1 MNRSLNGTI
10 TLPGSKSESNRA
22 LMIAAYGDFPLEAD
36 NLSEANDT
44 RLLMTLL
51 DKIQHNN
58 QATVDCQD
66 AGSVAR
72 FLMTYLACAPGEW
85 LLTGTERLCER
96 PMAPL
101 VDALRQL
108 GADIT
113 PSSLRG
119 LWPKQ
124 SNQNCLPVLIRGKKL
139 KGGPVSLDA
148 SLSSQFVTSLLL
160 AAPTWEEGLQL
171 TLTGETVSEPYIDM
185 TISMMKQ
192 FGVETVRKGNT
203 ITVARQTYHPTRIS
217 VSSDWSAA
225 SYWYEMLA
233 LSTGGSLLLK
243 GLQRHSLQGD
253 TSVVDFFKPLGIST
267 EFTTD
272 GALISSKSVFQAKG
286 KSLEFDFLNTPDL
299 FPAVLVSCVAL
310 HIEAVFKHITT
321 LYLKESDRVNSLI
334 SELSKIYTFINIIDD
349 NKLVISKSSLSSDL
363 DNGRSLSFR
372 TFGDHRIAM
381 ALAALKVRFYDV
393 VVDRPDVVNKSYP
406 TFWDDLGKHFGI

>member
-1 MNRSLNGTI
+1 MNRSLNGTV

-22 LMIAAYGDFPLEAD
+22 LMIAAYGGFPLEAD
-36 NLSEANDT
+36 NLSDANDT
-44 RLLMTLL
+44 QLLTTLL
-51 DKIQHNN
+51 EKIQNNN

-72 FLMTYLACAPGEW
+72 FLMTFLAGKPGDW
-85 LLTGTERLCER
+85 FLTGTKRLCER

-101 VDALRQL
+101 VDALHQL

-113 PSSLRG
+113 SGPPTIIHG
-119 LWPKQ
+119 KQ
-124 SNQNCLPVLIRGKKL
+124 L
-139 KGGPVSLDA
+139 KGGAVTLDA

-160 AAPTWEEGLQL
+160 AAPTWEKGLQL

-185 TISMMKQ
+185 TLSMMRQ
-192 FGVETVRKGNT
+192 FGVETVREGNT
-203 ITVARQTYHPTRIS
+203 IIVAHQTYRPTHFS
-217 VSSDWSAA
+217 VSADWSAA

-233 LSTGGSLLLK
+233 LSTGGNLLLK

-253 TSVVDFFKPLGIST
+253 ARVADFFKPLGIST

-272 GALISSKSVFQAKG
+272 GALISSKGVFRATE

-321 LYLKESDRVNSLI
+321 LYIKESDRVNSLI

-349 NKLVISKSSLSSDL
+349 NKLVISKSSLSNVF
-363 DNGRSLSFR
+363 DNGRSLSFS

-381 ALAALKVRFYDV
+381 ALAALKVRFDDV
-393 VVDRPDVVNKSYP
+393 IVDRPDVVNKSYP
-406 TFWDDLGKHFGI
+406 TFWYDLGKHLGI